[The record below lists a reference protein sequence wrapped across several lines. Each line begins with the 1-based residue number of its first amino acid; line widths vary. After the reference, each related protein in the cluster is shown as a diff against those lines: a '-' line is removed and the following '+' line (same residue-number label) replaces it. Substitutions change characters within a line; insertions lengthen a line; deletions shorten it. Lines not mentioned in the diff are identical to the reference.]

1 MKERRKEG
9 RQAGREEGRKE
20 LGAINGMKEM
30 KEWGMKGWR
39 KECKNEG
46 MKEGRNEGIEER
58 RTEKKE
64 NGEMREHMH
73 QWMNLV
79 RSWVIIFFGNV
90 LPQFSSLATGLLF
103 PNTLRKTM
111 ETYLNMPRLYLWYL
125 RTCMRI
131 CRDSLACTSTC
142 EFPWGVP
149 TCKNRWAGRL
159 EDPQICILTDM
170 HIVGLCVTF
179 PSHVPFY

>member
-1 MKERRKEG
+1 MNQWMIDRLNGWMNEWVTGCLKRLSTSMNERTNEGTEEG
-9 RQAGREEGRKE
+9 RKAGREEGRKE

-79 RSWVIIFFGNV
+79 RSWVIMGALKGGRECDPIFWYFFAMSYPSSPV
-90 LPQFSSLATGLLF
+90 LPLGCCF
-103 PNTLRKTM
+103 PIPCAK
-111 ETYLNMPRLYLWYL
+111 PWK
-125 RTCMRI
+125 RT
-131 CRDSLACTSTC
+131 
-142 EFPWGVP
+142 
-149 TCKNRWAGRL
+149 
-159 EDPQICILTDM
+159 
-170 HIVGLCVTF
+170 
-179 PSHVPFY
+179 

>member
-1 MKERRKEG
+1 MNQWMIDRLNGWMNEWVTGCLKRLSTSMNERTNEGTEEG
-9 RQAGREEGRKE
+9 RKAGREEGRKE

-79 RSWVIIFFGNV
+79 RSWVIIFFDIFWQCLTPVLQSCHWAAVSQYPAQNHGNV
-90 LPQFSSLATGLLF
+90 PKHATSVF
-103 PNTLRKTM
+103 V
-111 ETYLNMPRLYLWYL
+111 
-125 RTCMRI
+125 
-131 CRDSLACTSTC
+131 
-142 EFPWGVP
+142 VP
-149 TCKNRWAGRL
+149 A
-159 EDPQICILTDM
+159 DM
-170 HIVGLCVTF
+170 HAYLQG
-179 PSHVPFY
+179 